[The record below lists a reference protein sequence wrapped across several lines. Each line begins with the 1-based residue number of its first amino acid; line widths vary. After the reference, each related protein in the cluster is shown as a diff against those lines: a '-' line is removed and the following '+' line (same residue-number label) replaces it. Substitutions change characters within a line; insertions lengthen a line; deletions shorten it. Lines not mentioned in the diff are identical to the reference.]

1 MLSEKFIAK
10 IKKVLLNEKK
20 RLEKEIEEYKKFP
33 EIGTSTE
40 DSALEVEAFG
50 ENLALDE
57 KLSRE
62 LRRVDS
68 ALERIEKGTYG
79 KCTRCKKA
87 IPEERLEAYPA
98 AKLCLSCAE
107 KAKKGE
113 I

>member
-10 IKKVLLNEKK
+10 MKKLLLAEKK
-20 RLEKEIEEYKKFP
+20 RLEKEIDQYKKFP
-33 EIGTSTE
+33 EIGTSVE

-62 LRRVDS
+62 LRRVNS

-79 KCTRCKKA
+79 KCTRRGEA
-87 IPEERLEAYPA
+87 IPEERLAAYPA
-98 AKLCLSCAE
+98 AKLCLSCAK

-113 I
+113 G